1 MSDTDDQ
8 LRRPSRRLTFDD
20 AVEIHR
26 QIRRGEFLHR
36 IAARFGVNPGRV
48 AEIKK
53 GEKFP
58 GSREAAIGAG
68 IQPTLI

>member
-1 MSDTDDQ
+1 MSDKDDE

-20 AVEIHR
+20 AVDIQR
-26 QIRRGEFLHR
+26 RLRRGEYQHR

-58 GSREAAIGAG
+58 GSLQAAVGTPT
-68 IQPTLI
+68 QPRLI